1 MTKSHSSYLSNIKEN
16 LNDDTA
22 IILLEDYT
30 ENYSSLNQDEIQ
42 NVQWN
47 NVQVTLHTVVIY
59 ECSNSTLKYVV
70 HAL

>member
-22 IILLEDYT
+22 IILLDYA

-42 NVQWN
+42 NVHCN

-59 ECSNSTLKYVV
+59 ECSNSTLKYIV